1 MIIDRN
7 QFDLTPHSPFD
18 VHMNRVCARQGPL
31 MHYIWGDG
39 LLTDRSTHT
48 IMSDWSLAIYCNP
61 SPTPPHRIAIPRIF
75 LHTFHKFFSK
85 DDPCLYFGT
94 ATPTPR
100 E

>member
-39 LLTDRSTHT
+39 LLTIDTHYNVQT
-48 IMSDWSLAIYCNP
+48 GVWQFNLQHLL
-61 SPTPPHRIAIPRIF
+61 T
-75 LHTFHKFFSK
+75 
-85 DDPCLYFGT
+85 G
-94 ATPTPR
+94 
-100 E
+100 